1 MINSIT
7 GRPIALQ
14 TWNRYVAYVHRVKVL
29 RGWQKNCYA
38 LIPLNHIDQRFEL
51 VETVYF
57 EVYRSHSDGEDVR
70 MPLLHYINNTLNI
83 IYQTDCDYQ
92 KMHEDV
98 ATQYDMVLP
107 WSTNLKK
114 DHLVYWKDYFESYEV
129 SGFRDHNIVIDSP
142 FENEIN
148 IPGWVELTYVKEK
161 KGKSIYRLK
170 DMHALE
176 K

>member
-1 MINSIT
+1 MINKFT
-7 GRPIALQ
+7 GRSLGLQ
-14 TWNRYVAYVHRVKVL
+14 TWNRYVAYIHRVKVL

-38 LIPLNHIDQRFEL
+38 LIPLNHIDQRFDL

-57 EVYRSHSDGEDVR
+57 EVYRSHTQGEDIR
-70 MPLLHYINNTLNI
+70 IPLLHYIENTLNI
-83 IYQTDCDYQ
+83 IYQTDCDFQ
-92 KMHEDV
+92 KMHIDI

-107 WSTNLKK
+107 WSVVPKR
-114 DHLVYWKDYFESYEV
+114 DHLVYWKDYFQSYEV
-129 SGFRDHNIVIDSP
+129 SGFPDIDIVIDSP

-148 IPGWVELTYVKEK
+148 IPGWIQIEYLKER

-170 DMHALE
+170 DIHALA